1 MKHLITIFIIS
12 FTLNAC
18 QTLHSTTY
26 IEPNKTFVLGDG
38 NHAPFN
44 AKVQNMGNDE
54 VEVTITNGSNEK
66 IYLGILAVG
75 EVYTYTVPSNST
87 VSFKN
92 TSESNKSTI
101 KIKAKGDTNVSMG
114 YQ

>member
-1 MKHLITIFIIS
+1 MIAL
-12 FTLNAC
+12 TLNAC
-18 QTLHSTTY
+18 QTLHSTNY

-44 AKVQNMGNDE
+44 AKVQNIGNDD
-54 VEVTITNGSNEK
+54 VEVTITNGGNEK
-66 IYLGILAVG
+66 IYVGILAVG
-75 EVYTYTVPSNST
+75 EVYTYTVQSNST